1 MSLEIVSW
9 LNNNGSAVTAFATVI
24 LVIITAHYA
33 KSTKDML
40 NEQKK
45 IMKKERLIKEMDKL
59 VSPLK
64 ANIQEGD
71 IFIKGAPGYKANNSV
86 VIQNF
91 FSFWDEIKRNK
102 YLAPEYL
109 RSALDDYLKNTSNTV
124 GGNPDEPYK
133 QAQKKLYDAIE
144 KRYTELITELSA
156 LE

>member
-1 MSLEIVSW
+1 MSLDIVSW
-9 LNNNGSAVTAFATVI
+9 LNSNGSTVTAFATVA

-33 KSTKDML
+33 KST
-40 NEQKK
+40 
-45 IMKKERLIKEMDKL
+45 IK
-59 VSPLK
+59 
-64 ANIQEGD
+64 EGD
-71 IFIKGAPGYKANNSV
+71 IFMKGAPNYKASNSL

-109 RSALDDYLKNTSNTV
+109 RSALDNYLKNTSNTV
-124 GGNPDEPYK
+124 RDNPDEPYT
-133 QAQKKLYDAIE
+133 QAQEKLYDAVE

>member
-45 IMKKERLIKEMDKL
+45 IIKKERIIKEMDKL
-59 VSPLK
+59 VAPLK
-64 ANIQEGD
+64 AKINEGD
-71 IFIKGAPGYKANNSV
+71 IFMKGDPNYKASNSV
-86 VIQNF
+86 VIQFF

-109 RSALDDYLKNTSNTV
+109 RSALDNYLLNTSNTV
-124 GGNPDEPYK
+124 RDNPDEPYI
-133 QAQKKLYDAIE
+133 QAQEKLYDAVE
-144 KRYTELITELSA
+144 KRYTELIAELSV
-156 LE
+156 LD